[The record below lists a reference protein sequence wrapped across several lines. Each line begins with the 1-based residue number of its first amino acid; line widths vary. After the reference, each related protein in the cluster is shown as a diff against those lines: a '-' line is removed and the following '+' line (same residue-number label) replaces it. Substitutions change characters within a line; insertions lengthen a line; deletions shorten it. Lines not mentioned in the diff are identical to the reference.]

1 MSELPPPPVP
11 DGPLFKWIQ
20 QNRSFDRIR
29 SGLRGL
35 RPWKGQQVNV
45 YDVLRFFV
53 LGLINGS
60 VAMRSAAISFR
71 LFLAFFPAMILLLSI
86 IPYTPLETAEVLS
99 SLEMLFPMQ
108 VVELFEQ
115 TVADLINQRQGTLI
129 SVGVILLLYY
139 ASSSVNS
146 ILLSFGESPHVPG
159 KPHWLL
165 YRLLSVVLLFVLTIL
180 LGVAVFL
187 IGFSGDVIRWM
198 DAHQWINADAIPW
211 LTLARWTLS
220 FALVYASVNM
230 LYHAGSGAM
239 KAWGVLNV
247 GATGATLLLVL
258 TTWTFSWIIGQ
269 FSSYNTLYGSLGTL
283 MLTLVW
289 LNSSSSILL
298 LGFELNAAVSRA
310 QMDATKS
317 HESDRM
323 NPIEITH

>member
-1 MSELPPPPVP
+1 MGELQPPPVP

-20 QNRSFDRIR
+20 KNRTFDRTR
-29 SGLRGL
+29 AALR
-35 RPWKGQQVNV
+35 RFHPWKKQEVNV
-45 YDVLRFFV
+45 YDVLRFYV

-86 IPYTPLETAEVLS
+86 IPFTPLETGEVLK
-99 SLEMLFPMQ
+99 SLEMLFPVQ
-108 VVELFEQ
+108 AVELFEQ

-129 SVGVILLLYY
+129 SVGVILLLFY

-159 KPHWLL
+159 RPHWLL
-165 YRLLSVVLLFVLTIL
+165 YRLLSVLLLFVLSIL
-180 LGVAVFL
+180 LGLAVFL
-187 IGFSGDVIRWM
+187 IGFSGDVINWM
-198 DAHQWINADAIPW
+198 DAHEWINAEAIPW

-220 FALVYASVNM
+220 FGLVYATVNI
-230 LYHAGSGAM
+230 LFHAGSGAM
-239 KAWGVLNV
+239 KRWGVVNV
-247 GATGATLLLVL
+247 GATVATLLLVL

-269 FSSYNTLYGSLGTL
+269 FSSYNSLYGSLGTL

-310 QMDATKS
+310 QLDATKGQ
-317 HESDRM
+317 
-323 NPIEITH
+323 NLNTKQ

>member
-1 MSELPPPPVP
+1 MGELQPPPVP

-20 QNRSFDRIR
+20 KNRTFDRTR
-29 SGLRGL
+29 AALR
-35 RPWKGQQVNV
+35 RFHPWKKQEVNV

-86 IPYTPLETAEVLS
+86 IPFTPLETGEVLK
-99 SLEMLFPMQ
+99 SLEMLFPVQ
-108 VVELFEQ
+108 AVELFEQ

-159 KPHWLL
+159 RPHWLL
-165 YRLLSVVLLFVLTIL
+165 YRLLSVLLLFVLSIL
-180 LGVAVFL
+180 LGLAVFL
-187 IGFSGDVIRWM
+187 IGFSGDVINWM
-198 DAHQWINADAIPW
+198 DAHQWINAEAIPW

-220 FALVYASVNM
+220 FGLVYATVNI
-230 LYHAGSGAM
+230 LFHAGSGAM
-239 KAWGVLNV
+239 KRWGVLNV
-247 GATGATLLLVL
+247 GATVATLLLVL

-269 FSSYNTLYGSLGTL
+269 FTSYNSLYGSLGTL

-310 QMDATKS
+310 QMDATQAQKP
-317 HESDRM
+317 DGK
-323 NPIEITH
+323 N